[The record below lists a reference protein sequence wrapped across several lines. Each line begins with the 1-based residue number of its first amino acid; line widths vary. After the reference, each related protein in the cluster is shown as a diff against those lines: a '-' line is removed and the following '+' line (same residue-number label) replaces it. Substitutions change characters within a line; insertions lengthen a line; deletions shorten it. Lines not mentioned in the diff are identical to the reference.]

1 MSGTSYIK
9 ILCLQSIVYATVSG
23 IPSPGSVGVSEG
35 AFVSIFK
42 TVFSEKLINGVMLL
56 NRGVSFYLFL
66 LICGIIVIVNTLK
79 SKKEKIN
86 AEDEIKT
93 H

>member
-1 MSGTSYIK
+1 
-9 ILCLQSIVYATVSG
+9 
-23 IPSPGSVGVSEG
+23 
-35 AFVSIFK
+35 
-42 TVFSEKLINGVMLL
+42 MLL

>member
-1 MSGTSYIK
+1 M
-9 ILCLQSIVYATVSG
+9 
-23 IPSPGSVGVSEG
+23 
-35 AFVSIFK
+35 SIFK

-66 LICGIIVIVNTLK
+66 FICGIIVIVNTLK

-86 AEDEIKT
+86 TEGQK
-93 H
+93 